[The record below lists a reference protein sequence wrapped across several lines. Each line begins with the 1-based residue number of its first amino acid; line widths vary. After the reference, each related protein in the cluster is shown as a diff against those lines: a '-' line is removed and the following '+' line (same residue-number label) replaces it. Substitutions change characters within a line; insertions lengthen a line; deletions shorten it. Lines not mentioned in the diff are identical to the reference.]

1 MLVLARR
8 VDQSLMLGDDIEVKI
23 LSVDG
28 DTVRIGIRAPKS
40 ILVLR
45 KELYTEVAIENRTAN
60 QVTNE
65 DIDKLSGLL

>member
-8 VDQSLMLGDDIEVKI
+8 VDQSLMLGDDIEIKI

-28 DTVRIGIRAPKS
+28 DTVRIGIEAPKS

-45 KELYTEVAIENRTAN
+45 KELYAEVVRQNRTAVE
-60 QVTNE
+60 VTRE
-65 DIDKLSGLL
+65 DISKLSGLL